1 MFTSAPKFISTWLG
15 NTDLRIIIAS
25 IVALILS
32 GVIIYSTGFGLFYP
46 IEQRGGIYIAS
57 ILIVICKIG
66 SERYKKLFFSTQ
78 NLFLSLIDILII
90 FAAAFSIY
98 RFIVVQRA
106 MSNDLYDI
114 ETLDILACALG
125 LSLIHI

>member
-66 SERYKKLFFSTQ
+66 SERYKKLFSSTQ
-78 NLFLSLIDILII
+78 NLFLSLIG
-90 FAAAFSIY
+90 
-98 RFIVVQRA
+98 
-106 MSNDLYDI
+106 N
-114 ETLDILACALG
+114 
-125 LSLIHI
+125 LSLKRSHFSFVREYLNC